1 MPAYKYP
8 PLEVMQNMLL
18 ARGCELKVEYDTND
32 YAAAKFTLTWEHK
45 GRPHKTTYFYK
56 KLKYGVMHAYKLVFG
71 EKGQLKN

>member
-18 ARGCELKVEYDTND
+18 ARGCELKVEYDTD
-32 YAAAKFTLTWEHK
+32 RYQTIRFTLTLETGQKH
-45 GRPHKTTYFYK
+45 TYFYK

-71 EKGQLKN
+71 SEGQLKNY